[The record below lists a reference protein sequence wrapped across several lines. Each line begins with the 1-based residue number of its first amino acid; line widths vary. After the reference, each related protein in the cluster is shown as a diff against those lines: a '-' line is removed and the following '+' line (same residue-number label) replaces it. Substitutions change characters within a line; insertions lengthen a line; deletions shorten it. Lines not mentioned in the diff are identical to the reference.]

1 MKRRMMAEEQEEEEE
16 ERDWL
21 TRLIVRT
28 VVWMLQDITLK
39 SPCHLLIDNTVPL
52 EMFYLFTLLQYRCL
66 PLFFFFCQI
75 LVVEI

>member
-1 MKRRMMAEEQEEEEE
+1 MKRRMTAEDVEEEEEE

-28 VVWMLQDITLK
+28 VVWMLQGITLK
-39 SPCHLLIDNTVPL
+39 SPCHPLIDNTVPL

-66 PLFFFFCQI
+66 PLFFSSFFFAKY
-75 LVVEI
+75 